1 MSETKEEYLR
11 YADQQHA
18 EALARL
24 DHAIGYSRSGLHAAL
39 LANGGALIGLFTLI
53 APQRDLAAKLWSSG
67 LSFSLALACTL
78 VAWLLA
84 TAAQDRYQISS
95 TYRGW
100 NAEARAHGR
109 EPAYDDDAIVKVG
122 TCCLYGAYG
131 ATTLAIL
138 IFIAGCLL
146 ALRAL
151 A

>member
-1 MSETKEEYLR
+1 MKEEYLR

-53 APQRDLAAKLWSSG
+53 APQRDLAGKLWGSG
-67 LSFSLALACTL
+67 LAFSGGLALTL
-78 VAWLLA
+78 IAWLLA
-84 TAAQDRYQISS
+84 TFAQDKCQLSS
-95 TYRGW
+95 MLRSW
-100 NAEARAHGR
+100 NYIARSQGR
-109 EPAYDDDAIVKVG
+109 EPKYDDEAPAVLGNRCIH
-122 TCCLYGAYG
+122 GAYG
-131 ATTLAIL
+131 VFVFAL
-138 IFIAGCLL
+138 IAFITGCLL